1 MLFSI
6 IIIPTEVKTGFR
18 VTVTLATPGVVLI
31 QMWILENTSQY
42 NNTMVSIDTNI
53 LFENGQILFCKH
65 KPL

>member
-1 MLFSI
+1 MLFPI
-6 IIIPTEVKTGFR
+6 IIIPTEVKTAFR
-18 VTVTLATPGVVLI
+18 VTVTLTTPGVVLI